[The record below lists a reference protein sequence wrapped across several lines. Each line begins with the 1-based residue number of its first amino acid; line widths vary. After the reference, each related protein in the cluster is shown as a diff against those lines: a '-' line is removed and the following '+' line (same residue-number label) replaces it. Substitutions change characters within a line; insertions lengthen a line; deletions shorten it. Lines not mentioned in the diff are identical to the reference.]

1 MAWPKLR
8 NRRSH
13 DEEVTL
19 GNEGGTTPE
28 GARWQPVASDGAT
41 AERRAYFSGR
51 HASNGSPVH
60 GGAVNGSGNAGAAGP
75 SAGAGGHS
83 AGADWLGRD
92 EADSDSDSDSGDVQF
107 WEWSKSDESFDLNG
121 AAGPADGAP
130 PGHDRSRSPVVT
142 PVAVQEEP
150 QGEGIGQHLGNLT
163 HLSED
168 PRMRAWQRRVVIA
181 VIVGVV
187 STIVLNWRYG
197 LTLAVLAGIADT
209 VYRSRTTFYARP
221 GVRLTAAQRRT
232 LNQLHRM
239 RRKGYRAMHCSRIPD
254 SEDQIDHLVIGP
266 AGVFAID
273 SESWDKRMPV
283 RTRNGRQL
291 WHGPRS
297 MKDRLEHAH
306 WEAGQAAELLSRQL
320 GSTVSVRPAMAV
332 YGPKIPWDVATI
344 RDVDVFSGPRLR
356 KYLHR
361 RARKMR
367 GHRLTATDIERI
379 EAAARK
385 AFPEDPPA

>member
-28 GARWQPVASDGAT
+28 GARWQPVASEGAT
-41 AERRAYFSGR
+41 TGRAAYSR
-51 HASNGSPVH
+51 ASNSRASNGSPVN
-60 GGAVNGSGNAGAAGP
+60 GGAVNGSGNADAAGN
-75 SAGAGGHS
+75 SAAAAWPGE
-83 AGADWLGRD
+83 D
-92 EADSDSDSDSGDVQF
+92 EADSGDVQF
-107 WEWSKSDESFDLNG
+107 WEWSKSDESFDLNDPG
-121 AAGPADGAP
+121 DGGDSPPERDRDAG
-130 PGHDRSRSPVVT
+130 RSRSPVVT
-142 PVAVQEEP
+142 PVPVPEEP

-168 PRMRAWQRRVVIA
+168 PRLRAWQRRVIIA

-187 STIVLNWRYG
+187 FTIVLNWRYG
-197 LTLAVLAGIADT
+197 LTLAVLAAIADT

-239 RRKGYRAMHCSRIPD
+239 RRKGYRAMHCCPIPG

-273 SESWDKRMPV
+273 SDTWDKRTPV
-283 RTRNGRQL
+283 RTMNGRQL

-306 WEAGQAAELLSRQL
+306 WEAARAAELLSREL
-320 GSTVSVRPAMAV
+320 GSPVSVRPAMAV
-332 YGPKIPWDVATI
+332 YGPKIPWVVATI
-344 RDVDVFSGPRLR
+344 RDVDVFSGPQLR
-356 KYLHR
+356 KYLRR
-361 RARKMR
+361 RARQMR
-367 GHRLTATDIERI
+367 GQRLTETDIERI

>member
-28 GARWQPVASDGAT
+28 GARWQPVASEGAT
-41 AERRAYFSGR
+41 TGRTAYSR
-51 HASNGSPVH
+51 ASNGSPVN
-60 GGAVNGSGNAGAAGP
+60 GGAVNGSGNAGTAGNSAAAAWP
-75 SAGAGGHS
+75 AA
-83 AGADWLGRD
+83 D
-92 EADSDSDSDSGDVQF
+92 EADAGDVQF
-107 WEWSKSDESFDLNG
+107 WEWSKSDESFDLNDPG
-121 AAGPADGAP
+121 DGGDSPPERDRDAG
-130 PGHDRSRSPVVT
+130 RSRSPVVT
-142 PVAVQEEP
+142 PVAGQEEP

-168 PRMRAWQRRVVIA
+168 PRMRAWQRRVIIA

-187 STIVLNWRYG
+187 FTIVLNWRYG
-197 LTLAVLAGIADT
+197 LTLAVLAAIADT

-239 RRKGYRAMHCSRIPD
+239 RRKGYRAMHCSPIPD

-273 SESWDKRMPV
+273 SDTWDKRTPV
-283 RTRNGRQL
+283 RTMNGRQL

-306 WEAGQAAELLSRQL
+306 WEAARAAELLSREL
-320 GSTVSVRPAMAV
+320 GSPVSVRPAMAV

-361 RARKMR
+361 RARQMR
-367 GHRLTATDIERI
+367 GQRLTHADIERI